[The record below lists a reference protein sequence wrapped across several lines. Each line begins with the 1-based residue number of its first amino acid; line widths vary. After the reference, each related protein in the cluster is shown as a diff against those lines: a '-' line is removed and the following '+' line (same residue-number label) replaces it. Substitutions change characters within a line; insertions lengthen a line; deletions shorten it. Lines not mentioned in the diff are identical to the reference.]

1 MRSGRRICGGG
12 AEHVWVKQALV
23 EFAVGKKKRWILVI
37 VFGDDKV
44 FYSRSTGGKQK
55 RVIETLGN
63 IKADP

>member
-1 MRSGRRICGGG
+1 MRSGRGICGGG

-44 FYSRSTGGKQK
+44 FYIL
-55 RVIETLGN
+55 VEV
-63 IKADP
+63 